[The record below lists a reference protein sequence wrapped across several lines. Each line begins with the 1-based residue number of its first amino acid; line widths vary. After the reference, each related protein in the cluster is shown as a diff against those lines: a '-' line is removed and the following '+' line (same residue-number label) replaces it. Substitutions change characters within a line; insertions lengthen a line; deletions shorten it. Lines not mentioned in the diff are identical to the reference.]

1 MPRTEPCNLI
11 AIGAGAGG
19 LVSTASI
26 AALKGKATLIERR
39 KMGGDCL
46 NYGCV
51 PSKALIASSRLAAA
65 MGRSQEWGLPAVKM
79 EVKLEAVLAA
89 MRATRAL
96 IEPNDSVERFTSLGV
111 RVIEGDA
118 TLISPHQVS
127 VNGEI
132 CEARD
137 IIISAGSRAK
147 IPPIEGIEKVPY
159 YTNENFFDGLSPI
172 PKSLI
177 IIGCGPI
184 GCELGQALAR
194 LGVQVTMVQRS
205 ARVLPKEDSDVADLI
220 AHALRKDGVRLL
232 TGHSPQKVSYQNQ
245 LIHLELD
252 KQGESHSLK
261 ADALLIAA
269 GRTANVENLGL
280 EKAGVKWTDKGITVD
295 PYLRTSQKNIY
306 AVGDIAG
313 PYQFTH
319 LADYHA
325 RVAVENIIRNAA
337 VPSWIP
343 DSWKLKKV
351 SYRAFPW
358 ATFTSPE
365 VAQVGLNEKA
375 ARQANIAVDVFK
387 VHLRDLDRAILE
399 RHTTGFAKVLTEKGS
414 DKIVGACLV
423 GEHAGDWIHELV
435 LAMQAHVPLSKIAAT
450 VHAYPTHAEIVRKVG
465 DAYKRTQLTDKA
477 ASFLEKLFA
486 KRRGAR

>member
-1 MPRTEPCNLI
+1 MPHAEPYNLI

-26 AALKGKATLIERR
+26 AALGGKAALIERR

-51 PSKALIASSRLAAA
+51 PSKALISSARLAAA
-65 MGRSQEWGLPAVKM
+65 IARSQKWGLPAIHM
-79 EVKLEAVLAA
+79 EVKLEEVLKS
-89 MRATRAL
+89 MREERAR

-118 TLISPHQVS
+118 TLLSPHQVA

-132 CEARD
+132 IEGRD
-137 IIISAGSRAK
+137 IIISAGSRARV
-147 IPPIEGIEKVPY
+147 PPIEGIEQVPY
-159 YTNENFFDGLSPI
+159 YTNENFFDGLNPI

-194 LGVQVTMVQRS
+194 LGTQVSMVQRS
-205 ARVLPKEDSDVADLI
+205 PRILPKEDSDVAELI
-220 AHALRKDGVRLL
+220 AQALREDRVRLL
-232 TGHSPQKVSYQNQ
+232 TEHRPEKVSYQNQ
-245 LIHLELD
+245 RIYLKLNHQGQNRTLE
-252 KQGESHSLK
+252 
-261 ADALLIAA
+261 ADALLIAV
-269 GRTANVENLGL
+269 GRVPNVENLGL
-280 EKAGVKWTDKGITVD
+280 EKAGVKWTARGITTD

-325 RVAVENIIRNAA
+325 RCAVENIIRNAA
-337 VPSWIP
+337 VPSFVP

-351 SYRAFPW
+351 RYRAFPR

-365 VAQVGLNEKA
+365 AAQVGLNEKDA
-375 ARQANIAVDVFK
+375 QEAGVAVDIFK
-387 VHLRDLDRAILE
+387 VDLRHLDRAILE
-399 RHTTGFAKVLTEKGS
+399 RQATGFAKILTEKGS
-414 DKIVGACLV
+414 DKIVGACVV

-435 LAMQAHVPLSKIAAT
+435 LAMEARVPLGKIANT
-450 VHAYPTHAEIVRKVG
+450 VHAYPTHAEIVRKAA
-465 DAYKRTQLTDKA
+465 DAYKRTQLSDKA
-477 ASFLEKLFA
+477 AAFLKKLFI
-486 KRRGAR
+486 KHRRAL